1 MVRRI
6 NEILL
11 RVVNEGMEI
20 LLNYHPVD
28 PLAAGQQTHPKHHLC
43 LQTML
48 KIFGIVCARFFGE
61 VLRVVKEILNCI
73 SSW

>member
-48 KIFGIVCARFFGE
+48 KILGLCVPDFLERF
-61 VLRVVKEILNCI
+61 
-73 SSW
+73 